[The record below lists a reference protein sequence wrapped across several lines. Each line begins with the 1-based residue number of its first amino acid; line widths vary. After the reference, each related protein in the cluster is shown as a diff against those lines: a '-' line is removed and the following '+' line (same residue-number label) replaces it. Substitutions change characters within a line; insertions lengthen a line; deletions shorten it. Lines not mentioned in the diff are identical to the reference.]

1 MSGNEQTPYTQQR
14 QFSGQDPSDANYEI
28 EFSSSDPMILAY
40 PVLLLA
46 DDNQALLIAV
56 AETLRTRF
64 IVAGVLSNGTSV
76 LNEIAALA
84 PDIAILD
91 ISLGDMT
98 GFELATELRVRC
110 YPAKIIFLTFHED
123 VDFVSAAFDLGASG
137 YVFKSRLTED
147 LIRAIDVV
155 SRGGRFEPFPPDS
168 ANRPQMRY

>member
-1 MSGNEQTPYTQQR
+1 
-14 QFSGQDPSDANYEI
+14 
-28 EFSSSDPMILAY
+28 MILAY

-46 DDNQALLIAV
+46 DDNPALLTAL

-98 GFELATELRVRC
+98 GFEVAARLRDRC

-123 VDFVSAAFDLGASG
+123 ADFVSAAFDLGVAG

-155 SRGGRFEPFPPDS
+155 SSGGRFVPIPPDS
-168 ANRPQMRY
+168 ANRPQL

>member
-1 MSGNEQTPYTQQR
+1 MTTEV
-14 QFSGQDPSDANYEI
+14 
-28 EFSSSDPMILAY
+28 EFSLGDRMILAH

-46 DDNQALLIAV
+46 DDSPALLIAV

-98 GFELATELRVRC
+98 GFEVAAQLRVRR

-137 YVFKSRLTED
+137 YVFKSRLAQD

-155 SRGGRFEPFPPDS
+155 ASGGRFEPIPPDS
-168 ANRPQMRY
+168 ANRPQMPY

>member
-1 MSGNEQTPYTQQR
+1 
-14 QFSGQDPSDANYEI
+14 
-28 EFSSSDPMILAY
+28 MILAH

-46 DDNQALLIAV
+46 DDNPALLIAV
-56 AETLRTRF
+56 AETLRRRF

-91 ISLGDMT
+91 ISLGDMS
-98 GFELATELRVRC
+98 GFEVAAQLRVRC

-147 LIRAIDVV
+147 LIGAIDVV
-155 SRGGRFEPFPPDS
+155 SSGGRFEPFPPNS

>member
-1 MSGNEQTPYTQQR
+1 MNEQDKVQPTVLPTPDQLR
-14 QFSGQDPSDANYEI
+14 
-28 EFSSSDPMILAY
+28 ILAY

-46 DDNQALLIAV
+46 DDNRALLISL

-64 IVAGVLSNGTSV
+64 IVAGVLSDGRSV

-98 GFELATELRVRC
+98 GFEVAAQLRVRC
-110 YPAKIIFLTFHED
+110 HPAKIIFLTLHED

-137 YVFKSRLTED
+137 YVFKSRMAED
-147 LIRAIDVV
+147 LIKAIEVV
-155 SRGGRFEPFPPDS
+155 SSGGRFEPFPPDP
-168 ANRPQMRY
+168 AKRPQMQY